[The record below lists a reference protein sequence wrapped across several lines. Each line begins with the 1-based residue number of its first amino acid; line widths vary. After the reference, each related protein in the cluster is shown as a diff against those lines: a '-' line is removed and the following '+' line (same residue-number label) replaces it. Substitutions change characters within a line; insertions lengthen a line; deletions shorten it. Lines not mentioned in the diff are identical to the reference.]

1 MSEPWQVV
9 AAAVQT
15 EDGVVHSLPI
25 PNRHHHI
32 VHALHDLAGPNGA
45 LIEARGE
52 QGFLLSNG
60 TFANRVFSARLA
72 SRNGQ
77 LKKPLIAPPNLYSED
92 LW

>member
-1 MSEPWQVV
+1 MTEAWQIV
-9 AAAVQT
+9 AAAVKT
-15 EDGVVHSLPI
+15 KDGVIHTLPA

-32 VHALHDLAGPNGA
+32 VHALYEMAGSKSV

-60 TFANRVFSARLA
+60 TFADRVFSAGLA
-72 SRNGQ
+72 TRNGQ